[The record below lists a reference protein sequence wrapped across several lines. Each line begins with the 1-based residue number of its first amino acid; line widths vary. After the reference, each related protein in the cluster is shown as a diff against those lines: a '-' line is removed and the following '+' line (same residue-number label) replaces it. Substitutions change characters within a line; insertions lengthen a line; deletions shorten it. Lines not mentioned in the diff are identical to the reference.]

1 MELLLWEIL
10 CECQCALLLFCHSWL
25 HKNSVFWGGLGHDR
39 FGIPPI
45 RLVLLRHLSQLKCIP
60 RGTWH
65 SPCGEV
71 IMEEIQGFIDLLL

>member
-1 MELLLWEIL
+1 MSVSV
-10 CECQCALLLFCHSWL
+10 LFCF
-25 HKNSVFWGGLGHDR
+25 SVTLGSIRILFSGGGLGHDR

-71 IMEEIQGFIDLLL
+71 IMEEIQGFTDLLL